1 MKKLT
6 NIFMTTL
13 FAMGIVFSLNS
24 ASMAQ
29 TPEAKIILVDFQRV
43 TTESLVGLDVQAQLE
58 QNRVAI
64 ETRANEL
71 STNLQT
77 EQQELERQRS
87 IIAPDAFE
95 ERVRGFNQRQNDAR
109 AEIQNRQQDQQRAVQ
124 QATLEIQRRV
134 RPIILE
140 IMENRGATMVIDK
153 LGIYHSVGG
162 LDVTTDVIDGLNAVL
177 SAYKITLAAN

>member
-1 MKKLT
+1 MKKFT
-6 NIFMTTL
+6 NIFTTTL
-13 FAMGIVFSLNS
+13 LIIGFVFSLQTS
-24 ASMAQ
+24 SMAQ

-58 QNRVAI
+58 QNLVAM

-71 STNLQT
+71 GTALQA

-87 IIAPDAFE
+87 IIAPDVLDV
-95 ERVRGFNQRQNDAR
+95 RVRAFNQKQTDAR
-109 AEIQNRQQDQQRAVQ
+109 TEIQERQQEQQRAVQ

-134 RPIILE
+134 KPIILK
-140 IMENRGATMVIDK
+140 IMEGRGANMVIDK

-162 LDVTTDVIDGLNAVL
+162 LDVTTEVIDSLNSVL
-177 SAYKITLAAN
+177 SVYKISLAGN